1 MQVNGRSKNY
11 PSRETESNRR
21 PKDHSY
27 THYSP
32 PLYQLSYHGLDIQQ
46 VSRDAFKQHNQL
58 VALQFF
64 VNI

>member
-1 MQVNGRSKNY
+1 LDV
-11 PSRETESNRR
+11 
-21 PKDHSY
+21 
-27 THYSP
+27 HY
-32 PLYQLSYHGLDIQQ
+32 

>member
-1 MQVNGRSKNY
+1 
-11 PSRETESNRR
+11 
-21 PKDHSY
+21 
-27 THYSP
+27 
-32 PLYQLSYHGLDIQQ
+32 LDIQQ